1 MKYIHSLYKFNSIE
15 HVHFITYL
23 SESMYIL
30 SHTLVNHN
38 DFDKK
43 IHMDLILCKKG
54 QAFPVLFQLGHLY
67 TVVTR
72 LVQGK
77 ANQ

>member
-1 MKYIHSLYKFNSIE
+1 MAFNIYNT
-15 HVHFITYL
+15 FIL
-23 SESMYIL
+23 CINLIQSSMYIL
-30 SHTLVNHN
+30 SHALVNHN